1 MAGRGGDVVV
11 TSRSQAR
18 GRKQRQTPSLPFDV
32 LLEIAARSDPA
43 TLIRCATTC
52 RDARRRIA
60 DGPSFRGR
68 LRLRHTDRFV
78 LPLLRGHL
86 TGPEFC
92 FGADIGED
100 AEDREDLYLVDTS
113 AADATR
119 LAKVT
124 WGLSSGRS
132 HGERLEPLD
141 SRDGLLLLQTAQELM
156 PDLQFPLGPSFDG
169 SYVLLV
175 GDGEG
180 GAAVGRPFQV
190 LKAKLV
196 LSGYNR
202 SARCLRI
209 QTVSSEHGVWGA
221 RTRIPTPSLDGGN

>member
-124 WGLSSGRS
+124 WGLSS
-132 HGERLEPLD
+132 
-141 SRDGLLLLQTAQELM
+141 
-156 PDLQFPLGPSFDG
+156 DLQFPLGPSFDG

-209 QTVSSEHGVWGA
+209 QTVSSEHGRTAGPLVVGDVVHWLCLTDAGSYVLMLHVGA
-221 RTRIPTPSLDGGN
+221 ARAT